1 MIKRF
6 FTLAMLAGACV
17 AANAQ
22 LAKTGFESGDGKY
35 KTEEG
40 LTQGDGITFGDWV
53 NVQGEDSW
61 NEQCN
66 DDSFTGEYSFCAENG
81 GVGDEFTWNRG
92 FKVGNLTLKEHTPYR
107 ISFWAKVDQPN
118 AKMKAQLGLGFENFD
133 CGILSPTSHSDI
145 QAEITNF
152 TGDWQHFSHVVYFTS
167 MDVQNGVIDENS
179 GYFRS
184 WIGNGE
190 CPWGDFTDDTQT
202 TRKTFLEQYNRKFPI
217 NKGFAIFNMY
227 SHNATYLLDDIMVE
241 EGVSFKE
248 VSFNYDIVKFD
259 FGYPTNIAALA
270 NASKDKV
277 AHFDPA
283 SVTIKN
289 GDQELTVE
297 YLEGHTDGFLYAF
310 VAEGQEFDEESQVTV
325 SLNTPEEIVYN
336 AEQRPMDYAN
346 GDADVKAVDVV
357 NEKGY
362 FDPNLDAAPSGFAAP
377 ELLSSIPESGSF
389 NLDAAT
395 LNQVVATYDKT
406 LDISTASAT
415 LKGPK
420 GYEVSLNDAMSLG
433 EDQTSIIFALP
444 AGLKD
449 GDYTLT
455 VSNVAN
461 ELGFENF
468 EEQVITFSLGDV
480 TGSGDVEVI
489 FEDTFNDFTGPNY
502 LPAGWSGN
510 GDGYR
515 ESWDNTT
522 TYSGAPRT
530 MGGNYSGNIKKT
542 AIYWCQRGGAGG
554 AGELAYGKAALN
566 YMNGDVVDEEH
577 APYAISLTPGKYTIA
592 YKNACWDGKSGL
604 TYNFYFRNIDGEDIL
619 AGAGEGLV
627 PSETINN
634 DNGNYTITPTEFTIE
649 IANGGYYYAEFIA
662 TTSWDGFALGE
673 FSIKSVPTSM
683 AAFYIKKINTAIEE
697 AQAVLD
703 GISDPKYDGA
713 TKDALANE
721 IAAAKATRF
730 TSPSQVESGIAAL
743 QAKVAA
749 LNSRIS
755 NINNY
760 ATTVEAATTALSNLE
775 GTKYVNTPEYKDS
788 KAFVETYAAIDPSTL
803 SDEELNEVVPQLT
816 NMASVLAN
824 AKTVADVLAYRSTL
838 AAELATLVGVKDTRV
853 DQLVDAIDDDADL
866 IDEVNALSKSKIYSL
881 IGANGNKIPASLCT
895 EVKHPENTLYSE
907 NYFDE
912 ETGDYMVGA
921 NGIELT
927 SFIVNPKFYTV
938 QTNTAQA
945 SNDTWNGWSV
955 ENINGAV
962 HAQDN
967 RAASA
972 AERAVDTHPNS
983 FESYYDVRQVVK
995 NLPVGL
1001 YTIVFNTRTAARADD
1016 PSLPRNAQNEEGVWD
1031 MYIFANDNVAPF
1043 EAGSDW
1049 GGFATFVKEIAVG
1062 ADGELTIGVHEE
1074 VLSGQGDDG
1083 NGTKWNTNT
1092 FFDYARIFMV
1102 GTDPT
1107 FDYANA
1113 ATGIQNIENE
1123 KASTFGVKY
1132 NVAGQAV
1139 GADFKGV
1146 VIMNGKKYLAK

>member
-6 FTLAMLAGACV
+6 FTLAMLTGAFV

-40 LTQGDGITFGDWV
+40 LTQGEGITFGDWV
-53 NVQGEDSW
+53 NVQGEDYW
-61 NEQCN
+61 EEQCD
-66 DDSFTGEYSFCAENG
+66 DDSFSGEYSFCATNG
-81 GVGDEFTWNRG
+81 GSGDEFTWNRG

-107 ISFWAKVDQPN
+107 ISFWAKVDQEG

-133 CGILSPTSHSDI
+133 CGILSPTTHSDI
-145 QAEITNF
+145 QAEITGF
-152 TGDWQHFSHVVYFTS
+152 TGEWQHFSHVVYFTS

-190 CPWGDFTDDTQT
+190 CPWGDFTDETET
-202 TRKTFLEQYNRKFPI
+202 TRKTFLEQYDRKFPI

-227 SHNATYLLDDIMVE
+227 SHNATYYLDDILVE

-270 NASKDKV
+270 NASKDKI
-277 AHFDPA
+277 AHFDP
-283 SVTIKN
+283 SLVTVKN

-310 VAEGQEFDEESQVTV
+310 VAEGQEMDEESQVTV
-325 SLNTPEEIVYN
+325 SLSTPEEIVYN

-346 GDADVKAVDVV
+346 GDADIKAVDVV

-362 FDPNLDAAPSGFAAP
+362 YDPMLDVAPSGFAAP
-377 ELLSSIPESGSF
+377 ELLSSVPENGSF

-395 LNQVVATYDKT
+395 LTQVIATYDKT

-420 GYEVSLNDAMSLG
+420 GFEASLNDNMQLS
-433 EDQTSIIFALP
+433 EDLTSIIFALP

-489 FEDTFNDFTGPNY
+489 FEDNFNDFTGPNY

-510 GDGYR
+510 GDEYR

-577 APYAISLTPGKYTIA
+577 APYAISLTPGKYTIS
-592 YKNACWDGKSGL
+592 YKNACWDNSSG
-604 TYNFYFRNIDGEDIL
+604 TQYNFYFRNIDGEDIL

-627 PSETINN
+627 PSVTINN
-634 DNGNYTITPTEFTIE
+634 DNGNYNINPTEFTIE
-649 IANGGYYYAEFIA
+649 ITNGGYYYAEFIA
-662 TTSWDGFALGE
+662 STGWSGFALAE

-721 IAAAKATRF
+721 IATAKATRF

-755 NINNY
+755 NIDNY
-760 ATTVEAATTALSNLE
+760 GTTVETATNALLNLD

-788 KAFVETYAAIDPSTL
+788 KTFVETYAAIDPSTL

-816 NMASVLAN
+816 NMANVLAN
-824 AKTVADVLAYRSTL
+824 AQKVADVLAYRSTL
-838 AAELATLVGVKDTRV
+838 AAELAALVGVDDARI
-853 DQLVDAIDDDADL
+853 DQLVDAIDDNAEL
-866 IDEVNALSKSKIYSL
+866 IDEVNGLSKGKIYSL
-881 IGANGNKIPASLCT
+881 IAANGNKIPAGLCT

-907 NYFDE
+907 NYYDE
-912 ETGDYMVGA
+912 ETGEYMVGA

-945 SNDTWNGWSV
+945 DNNTWNGWTV

-972 AERAVDTHPNS
+972 SERAVDTHPNS
-983 FESYYDVRQVVK
+983 WESYYDVRQVVK

-1016 PSLPRNAQNEEGVWD
+1016 GSLPRNAQNEEGVWD
-1031 MYIFANDNVAPF
+1031 MYMFANDNVAPF
-1043 EAGSDW
+1043 EAGGDW
-1049 GGFATFVKEIAVG
+1049 GGYATFVKEVAVG

-1074 VLSGQGDDG
+1074 VLSGLGDDG
-1083 NGTKWNTNT
+1083 DGTKWNTNT
-1092 FFDYARIFMV
+1092 FFDDARIFMV
-1102 GTDPT
+1102 GTDPN
-1107 FDYANA
+1107 FDYAA
-1113 ATGIQNIENE
+1113 AVTGIQNF
-1123 KASTFGVKY
+1123 KSGKSARKGARF
-1132 NVAGQAV
+1132 NVAGQKV
-1139 GADFKGV
+1139 GKGFRGFYV
-1146 VIMNGKKYLAK
+1146 EDGKAYYAK